1 MARVKGL
8 NSIGYSGRIGN
19 TIGYEWRGRMC
30 VRSMPSHYNDAKTE
44 RQLEVRSLF
53 RQTVSFAGQA
63 KQALRIGLRTSSL
76 RAQMT
81 ECNYF
86 MRMNRDCFALE
97 DGELAVDYE
106 NLQFSEGPV
115 APVAFT
121 SVERGMRSGE
131 LVIAFDKNPEHRNCS
146 SSDKVYVVALC
157 RRNGVFE
164 AVLPLP
170 VYRRMGSITVT
181 LPSYWEG
188 EEVHLYGFVQDIA
201 GRCSESCYLG
211 TAEAIESEEEA
222 DSLFHQEFLGG
233 DTRGCGDAE
242 EVGAR
247 GPGGDVEGGGETR
260 GGPVKEPVP
269 QDVGGLDMRHG

>member
-1 MARVKGL
+1 MGKQLGGINGPYVGK
-8 NSIGYSGRIGN
+8 IGN
-19 TIGYEWRGRMC
+19 VVGYQWRGIWVTRA
-30 VRSMPSHYNDAKTE
+30 MPEEFHDAKSE
-44 RQLEVRSLF
+44 RQLEQRGRFKAMVG
-53 RQTVSFAGQA
+53 FAGRL
-63 KQALRIGLRTSSL
+63 KDILRIGLKQSAL
-76 RAQMT
+76 KAHKT

-86 MRMNRDCFALE
+86 QMINKDCLLWDDGALV
-97 DGELAVDYE
+97 VDYE
-106 NLQFSEGPV
+106 HLRLSEGPV

-121 SVERGMRSGE
+121 GVHEGTLQQE
-131 LVIAFDKNPEHRNCS
+131 IILDFEKNPEHRNCNGN
-146 SSDKVYVVALC
+146 DRVYVAAVNA
-157 RRNGVFE
+157 RREE
-164 AVLPLP
+164 AVLSLP
-170 VYRRMGSITVT
+170 VYRRMGSITVS
-181 LPSYWEG
+181 LPEYWEG

-242 EVGAR
+242 EVGAC